1 MNELKTQIKKLSERL
16 EKALSVLKLE
26 EERIQLSDL
35 EKTSSAADF
44 WNDQSVAQETMKKI
58 SAIRAHLDKWDGL
71 TKEINDLAE
80 LIENT
85 SDNDHSLIK
94 ELETNLTDIT
104 ERFEKTEFELLFSG
118 EYDANNAIL
127 SISAGS
133 GGTDAQDWAE
143 MLLRMYLKFAEKQAF
158 ETEIIEQT
166 RGEEAGV
173 KSATVK
179 IEGFFAYGYLKS
191 EFGVHRLVR
200 LSPYDADNAR
210 HTSFALVEVLP
221 EIEKEEFVLDE
232 KDLRIDVF
240 RSGGHG
246 GQSVNTTDSAVR
258 ITHLPTGLTAVSQNE
273 RSQLQNKEGA
283 LKVLKSK
290 LTLLAKQKN
299 VAELSELKGEPISA
313 EWGSQIRSY
322 VLHPYTLVKDGRTQ
336 YETADTQ
343 AVLDGK
349 IDEFI
354 EAYLRKEISE
364 PKKA

>member
-1 MNELKTQIKKLSERL
+1 MNELKSQIKKLSERL
-16 EKALSVLKLE
+16 EQALLILKLE
-26 EERIQLSDL
+26 KERAQLIEL
-35 EKTSSAADF
+35 EKSSANSGF
-44 WNDQSVAQETMKKI
+44 WLDQSLAQETMKKLSI
-58 SAIRAHLDKWDGL
+58 IKGHLAKWDGL
-71 TKEINDLAE
+71 TKEINDLAI

-85 SDNDHSLIK
+85 SDHEHALIR
-94 ELETNLTDIT
+94 ELELNLRDVTS
-104 ERFEKTEFELLFSG
+104 RFEKTEFELLFSG
-118 EYDANNAIL
+118 EDDSHNAIL

-143 MLLRMYLKFAEKQAF
+143 MLLRMYLRFAEKQAF
-158 ETEIIEQT
+158 QAEVMDQT
-166 RGEEAGV
+166 KGEEAGI
-173 KSATVK
+173 KSVTVK
-179 IEGFFAYGYLKS
+179 ITGLFAFGYLKS

-221 EIEKEEFVLDE
+221 EIEKDEFVLDD

-273 RSQLQNKEGA
+273 RSQLQNRDGA

-290 LTLLAKQKN
+290 LTLLAKQKK
-299 VAELSELKGEPISA
+299 VAALSELKGEPISA

-322 VLHPYTLVKDGRTQ
+322 VLHPYTLVKDVRTQ
-336 YETADTQ
+336 YETAD
-343 AVLDGK
+343 AVSVLNGE
-349 IDEFI
+349 IAEFV
-354 EAYLRKEISE
+354 EAYLRKAISDL
-364 PKKA
+364 